1 MLIDPSEIESKS
13 VKVYPIGIN
22 SELSLYIV
30 KLKNGE
36 ELTFPSATCWEDII
50 KSEGGE
56 SC

>member
-1 MLIDPSEIESKS
+1 MLIDPSEIEFKS

>member
-1 MLIDPSEIESKS
+1 MLIDPREIESKS
-13 VKVYPIGIN
+13 VKVYPTGMN

-36 ELTFPSATCWEDII
+36 ERVFPSATCWGDVI
-50 KSEGGE
+50 KGEGGA